1 MCGIAGYVNWGDSA
15 VLARMTG
22 VQAHRG
28 PDDHGAWE
36 TVAANGDRIG
46 LGSRRLAILDLSPA
60 GHMPMRTEDGRHT
73 IAYNGEVYNAPALRA
88 ELEQRGH
95 RFCSRSDTEV
105 VLRLYAE
112 FGPACVRR
120 LNGMFALAIWDEP
133 RQQLFLARDHFGVK
147 PLYYAWQGR
156 RLVFASEI
164 KSLLELPDLARRLS
178 PLALHQYLTFQWVPD
193 PLTAFDGILKLPPA
207 HTAVFR
213 AGELK
218 LEEYWNLEFPPA
230 AAPFTGTPESL
241 AEELRE
247 RFTRGVRAQME
258 SDVPLGAFLS
268 AGLDSSSIVAAMARA
283 GGRALHTFT
292 IAFPKHYRT
301 GELTLDDTEVARR
314 TAAHFGA
321 QHTEIL
327 VEPNAAELLP
337 KVVWHMDEP
346 IADPAVLVTYLLNRE
361 ARQAVTVLLSGVGG
375 DELFAGYRKHQAHFL
390 AERYR
395 RLPAPLRRGVIEPL
409 VAALPAF
416 RGTRLKGHV
425 RLAKKMARSGS
436 LPPHERFLAD
446 SGYFTAPQKDL
457 LYTPALRERVAGA
470 DPYMQHRARFARVAD
485 ADFLNQML
493 YLDTTTFMVS
503 LNLTYNDKMSM
514 ASSVEV
520 RVPFVDWELAE
531 WTARAVPPH
540 LKLHGRTTKH
550 LLRLAFGPWLPP
562 EVLTQR
568 KAGFGAPVDQWL
580 AHELRPLVADVLS
593 ERAVRARGLFEPAY
607 VRRLIEE
614 HQRGRQDWSAQ
625 LWQLLVWELWM
636 RTFNVQA

>member
-1 MCGIAGYVNWGDSA
+1 
-15 VLARMTG
+15 
-22 VQAHRG
+22 
-28 PDDHGAWE
+28 
-36 TVAANGDRIG
+36 
-46 LGSRRLAILDLSPA
+46 
-60 GHMPMRTEDGRHT
+60 
-73 IAYNGEVYNAPALRA
+73 
-88 ELEQRGH
+88 
-95 RFCSRSDTEV
+95 
-105 VLRLYAE
+105 
-112 FGPACVRR
+112 
-120 LNGMFALAIWDEP
+120 
-133 RQQLFLARDHFGVK
+133 
-147 PLYYAWQGR
+147 
-156 RLVFASEI
+156 
-164 KSLLELPDLARRLS
+164 
-178 PLALHQYLTFQWVPD
+178 
-193 PLTAFDGILKLPPA
+193 
-207 HTAVFR
+207 
-213 AGELK
+213 
-218 LEEYWNLEFPPA
+218 
-230 AAPFTGTPESL
+230 
-241 AEELRE
+241 
-247 RFTRGVRAQME
+247 
-258 SDVPLGAFLS
+258 
-268 AGLDSSSIVAAMARA
+268 
-283 GGRALHTFT
+283 
-292 IAFPKHYRT
+292 
-301 GELTLDDTEVARR
+301 
-314 TAAHFGA
+314 
-321 QHTEIL
+321 
-327 VEPNAAELLP
+327 
-337 KVVWHMDEP
+337 MDEP

-361 ARQAVTVLLSGVGG
+361 ARKAVTVLLSGVGG

-446 SGYFTAPQKDL
+446 SAYFTAPQKDL
-457 LYTPALRERVAGA
+457 LYTPALRARVAGA

-531 WTARAVPPH
+531 WASRTVPPH
-540 LKLHGRTTKH
+540 LKLHGQTTKH

-580 AHELRPLVADVLS
+580 AHELRPLVAEVLS
-593 ERAVRARGLFEPAY
+593 ESAVRARGLFEPAY

-636 RTFNVQA
+636 RTFNVQT

>member
-1 MCGIAGYVNWGDSA
+1 
-15 VLARMTG
+15 MTK

-28 PDDHGAWE
+28 PDDHGQWG
-36 TVAANGDRIG
+36 TVTAGGERIL

-60 GHMPMRTEDGRHT
+60 GHMPMSTEDGAHT

-95 RFCSRSDTEV
+95 RFRSRTDTEV
-105 VLRLYAE
+105 VLRMYAE
-112 FGPACVRR
+112 FGPECVRR
-120 LNGMFALAIWDEP
+120 LNGMFAFALWDQP
-133 RQQLFLARDHFGVK
+133 RQQLFLARDHMGIK
-147 PLYYAWQGR
+147 PFYYAWQGR
-156 RLVFASEI
+156 RLAFASEV
-164 KSLLELPDLARRLS
+164 KSLLELPDLARRINAR
-178 PLALHQYLTFQWVPD
+178 ALHQYLTFQWVPD
-193 PLTAFDGILKLPPA
+193 PLTAFDGILKLPPGHSA
-207 HTAVFR
+207 IFKG
-213 AGELK
+213 GELR
-218 LEEYWNLEFPPA
+218 LTEYWNLAFPTA
-230 AAPFTGTPESL
+230 QATFSSRPEAL

-247 RFTRGVRAQME
+247 RFTRSVRAQMV

-268 AGLDSSSIVAAMARA
+268 AGLDSSSIVAAMAHA
-283 GGRALHTFT
+283 GGRPIHTFT
-292 IAFPKHYRT
+292 VTFPKHYRT
-301 GELTLDDTEVARR
+301 GELTLDDTDVARR
-314 TAAHFGA
+314 TAKHFGA

-337 KVVWHMDEP
+337 KVIWHMDEP

-361 ARQAVTVLLSGVGG
+361 ARKAVTVLLSGVGG

-395 RLPAPLRRGVIEPL
+395 RIPAMLRRGLIEPL

-416 RGTRLKGHV
+416 RGTRFKGHV

-436 LPPHERFLAD
+436 LPPHERFLTD
-446 SGYFTAPQKDL
+446 SAYFTEIHKTQ
-457 LYTPALRERVAGA
+457 LYTPALRAQLAGA
-470 DPYMQHRARFARVAD
+470 DPFEQHRVRFARVAD

-531 WTARAVPPH
+531 WVAQSVPPT
-540 LKLHGRTTKH
+540 LKLHGQTTKY
-550 LLRLAFGPWLPP
+550 LLREAFGPWLPP

-568 KAGFGAPVDQWL
+568 KAGFGAPVDIWL
-580 AHELRPLVADVLS
+580 AGELRPLVEDLLGEDS
-593 ERAVRARGLFEPAY
+593 VRARGLFEPAH
-607 VRRLIEE
+607 VRRLIDE
-614 HQRGRQDWSAQ
+614 HRRGRQDWSAQ

-636 RTFNVQA
+636 RAFKVQPA